1 MKKGLFMILFIIGL
15 SIFLYPIVS
24 NLFATTAHQSII
36 KDYNETIEKTDKA
49 RLNQEKEKV
58 DQHNKELASSNM
70 DYVDPFSEDNLK
82 EESGAVSY
90 YDALNLGPIIA
101 SVEIPIINV
110 NLPIYHG
117 SSEGVLSKGA
127 GHMENS
133 SLPSGEPGTHSVIT
147 AHRGIPTSK
156 MFRDLNDIKIG
167 DQFYIHVLDEILA
180 YEVDTINTV
189 LPSETDWLK
198 MEENVN
204 QMTLLTCD
212 PYMIN
217 THRLLVTGH
226 RIPYIADE
234 SENEPDR
241 RLMYIAMAALLIL
254 LLMALVIL
262 YFKKYKGKRQ

>member
-1 MKKGLFMILFIIGL
+1 MKKGLFISVFIIGL

-36 KDYNETIEKTDKA
+36 KTYNETIEKTDKA
-49 RLNQEKEKV
+49 RLDQEKAKV
-58 DQHNKELASSNM
+58 DQHNQELINSDLN
-70 DYVDPFSEDNLK
+70 YVDPFSEDNPK
-82 EESGAVSY
+82 EESEAISY
-90 YDALNLGPIIA
+90 YDALNLGPIIG

-110 NLPIYHG
+110 DLPIYHG
-117 SSEGVLSKGA
+117 SSEDVLSKGA
-127 GHMENS
+127 GHLENS
-133 SLPSGEPGTHSVIT
+133 SLPSGELGTHSVIT
-147 AHRGIPTSK
+147 AHRGLPTSK
-156 MFRDLNDIKIG
+156 MFRDLNDLKIG
-167 DQFYIHVLDEILA
+167 DQFYIHVLDEIVA
-180 YEVDTINTV
+180 YEVDTINMV

-198 MEENVN
+198 IEENSN

-241 RLMYIAMAALLIL
+241 RLTYIAMAALLIL
-254 LLMALVIL
+254 FLMALVIL